1 MRLRW
6 GFFAAVLTV
15 WLIAAVPAFAQT
27 VITIEIEG
35 VARGDEGEEVVLAE
49 RAVDPADVGATC
61 SGTLTTENNSSVHP
75 DNTLVI
81 TTGDTRAEIPNVEE
95 FPGEMLVI
103 EGTLVLGDSVV
114 VSMIFGPN
122 GVTSGGMTLVLE
134 CMQQETTTTT
144 TTTTTVAPTTT
155 TTVAPTTTTT
165 VAPTTT
171 TIAAPTGGVATG
183 GGGTVGPDHSRLV
196 VLGGA
201 AAGLVALGGA
211 YVWRRRF
218 SR

>member
-6 GFFAAVLTV
+6 GLFAAVLTV
-15 WLIAAVPAFAQT
+15 WLIVAVPAFAQT

-103 EGTLVLGDSVV
+103 EETLVLGDSIV

-144 TTTTTVAPTTT
+144 TTS
-155 TTVAPTTTTT
+155 TT

-183 GGGTVGPDHSRLV
+183 GGGTVGPDHSPLV
-196 VLGGA
+196 VWGGA
-201 AAGLVALGGA
+201 AAGLVGLGGA
-211 YVWRRRF
+211 YLWRRRF
-218 SR
+218 SN